1 MPCCGIPAW
10 PHDKGDVMSLRGW
23 GVVWLLALWLPG
35 MASAETAYVSD
46 KIQAGIRAQPVKD
59 GPALKIVS
67 TGTVLEVLERMAGFA
82 RVRDAEGTEGWI
94 DAGVLTAELPAR
106 SQMEGL
112 KSQLNTLKAQVD
124 KAQASLAQE
133 TTKSADLARQLA
145 EKTAQAEKPGVPA
158 PSPAPVP
165 EAAAAAGQPSTEH
178 AWFSLGWSVFS
189 FAMLV
194 VGFFA
199 GVAWLREVNR
209 KKLGG
214 MHLRI

>member
-1 MPCCGIPAW
+1 
-10 PHDKGDVMSLRGW
+10 MSLRSLR
-23 GVVWLLALWLPG
+23 VVWLLALWLPG

-46 KIQAGIRAQPVKD
+46 KIQAGIRAQPVKE
-59 GPALKIVS
+59 GPALKVVS

-112 KSQLNTLKAQVD
+112 KSQLNTLKSQVD

-133 TTKSADLARQLA
+133 TAKSADLARQLA
-145 EKTAQAEKPGVPA
+145 EKTAQTDKLSAQI

-165 EAAAAAGQPSTEH
+165 APVEAAPADQQPSAEY
-178 AWFSLGWSVFS
+178 AWFSLGWSAFS
-189 FAMLV
+189 FAMLI

-199 GVAWLREVNR
+199 GVTWLREVNR

>member
-1 MPCCGIPAW
+1 
-10 PHDKGDVMSLRGW
+10 MSRRSL
-23 GVVWLLALWLPG
+23 GVVCLLALWLPG
-35 MASAETAYVSD
+35 LASAETAYVSD
-46 KIQAGIRAQPVKD
+46 KIQAGIRAQPVKE

-82 RVRDAEGTEGWI
+82 RVRDAEGVEGWI

-106 SQMEGL
+106 TQMEGM

-133 TTKSADLARQLA
+133 TAKSADLAKRLA
-145 EKTAQAEKPGVPA
+145 EKTAQTEKLSVQIPSPTPA
-158 PSPAPVP
+158 PIEVMPVD
-165 EAAAAAGQPSTEH
+165 EQPSTERS
-178 AWFSLGWSVFS
+178 WFSLGWSAFS

-199 GVAWLREVNR
+199 GVTWLREVNR

>member
-1 MPCCGIPAW
+1 MPCCGIPVW
-10 PHDKGDVMSLRGW
+10 PHDKGDMMSLRGS
-23 GVVWLLALWLPG
+23 GVIWLLALWLPG
-35 MASAETAYVSD
+35 SAAAETAYVSD
-46 KIQAGIRAQPVKD
+46 KIQAGIRAQPVKE

-124 KAQASLAQE
+124 KAQASLVQE
-133 TTKSADLARQLA
+133 TAKSADLARRLA
-145 EKTAQAEKPGVPA
+145 EKTAQAETLSVQT
-158 PSPAPVP
+158 PSPAP
-165 EAAAAAGQPSTEH
+165 AAATPADGQPSTEH

>member
-1 MPCCGIPAW
+1 
-10 PHDKGDVMSLRGW
+10 
-23 GVVWLLALWLPG
+23 VVWLLALWLPG

-46 KIQAGIRAQPVKD
+46 KIQAGIRAQPVKE

-133 TTKSADLARQLA
+133 AAKSADLARRLA
-145 EKTAQAEKPGVPA
+145 EKTAQAETLGVQT
-158 PSPAPVP
+158 PSPAPAP
-165 EAAAAAGQPSTEH
+165 EAAPAEATPADGQPSTEH

-189 FAMLV
+189 FAMLI

-199 GVAWLREVNR
+199 GVTWLREVNR